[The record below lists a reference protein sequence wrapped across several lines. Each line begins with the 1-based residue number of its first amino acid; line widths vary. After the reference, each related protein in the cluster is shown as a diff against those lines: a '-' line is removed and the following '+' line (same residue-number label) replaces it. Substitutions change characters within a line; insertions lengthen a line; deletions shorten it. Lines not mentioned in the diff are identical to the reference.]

1 MNKNNYYKLV
11 NMFPRI
17 DWLVLFLALFI
28 LCFTPFL
35 LFGKVYEYKNVY
47 AMYKD
52 DYLYIDMNVND
63 SDLLINGDYMLING
77 EKTNYLVEEISEI
90 NIGPAGNYQTFKISM
105 DSKMKNNEISLIK
118 IFGNKQRIIK
128 IIMNYFVN

>member
-1 MNKNNYYKLV
+1 MNRNNYYKLV

-35 LFGKVYEYKNVY
+35 LFGKVHEYKNVY

-90 NIGPAGNYQTFKISM
+90 NIGPTGNYQTFKISM